1 MSKEAVKSL
10 IDRIPDADIMTIYN
24 VVVRFVPEETP
35 TQDEIN
41 ALRLANEDHSGLI
54 PHEAIDWT

>member
-24 VVVRFVPEETP
+24 VVVRFVPEEIP
-35 TQDEIN
+35 TQDETE
-41 ALRLANEDHSGLI
+41 ALRLADDDPSELI
-54 PHEAIDWT
+54 PHEAINWT

>member
-10 IDRIPDADIMTIYN
+10 IDRIPDDDIMTIYN
-24 VVVRFVPEETP
+24 VVIRFVPEEMP
-35 TQDEIN
+35 TQGELD
-41 ALRLANEDHSGLI
+41 ALQLANADDSDLV